1 MERQWK
7 VKERQWK
14 AKERQCRTFRVAAP
28 APESSVMFSL
38 QHHKQ
43 KHQSL
48 AEWQRKRKERQCL
61 SPHLLPLHL
70 CQLLACPVDIA
81 GAAEAWKPARMHV
94 FVGAHMMC
102 MIGCDDTHALSLE
115 RDRPRPRRQLLVEP
129 QR

>member
-61 SPHLLPLHL
+61 SLPHLCRSSARAGSEQPPPPRTVGS
-70 CQLLACPVDIA
+70 QLISA
-81 GAAEAWKPARMHV
+81 
-94 FVGAHMMC
+94 
-102 MIGCDDTHALSLE
+102 
-115 RDRPRPRRQLLVEP
+115 P
-129 QR
+129 QNCSRG